1 MLGPGMFIVVLLYV
15 VVDGAEAS
23 KATLKGPLVC

>member
-15 VVDGAEAS
+15 VVDGAKPA
-23 KATLKGPLVC
+23 KPP